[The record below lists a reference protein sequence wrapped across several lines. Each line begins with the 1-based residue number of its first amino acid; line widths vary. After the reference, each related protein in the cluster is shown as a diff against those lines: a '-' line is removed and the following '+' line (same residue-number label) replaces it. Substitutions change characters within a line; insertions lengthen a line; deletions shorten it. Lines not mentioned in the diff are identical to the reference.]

1 MLNKIE
7 LTKTVPPE
15 RWGEFFD
22 QFSDGNR
29 GRHIS
34 IEVITDEFG
43 DEELVSVHGGVKCL
57 KSLPHIDFG

>member
-1 MLNKIE
+1 MQNKIE
-7 LTKTVPPE
+7 LTKSVPQA

-34 IEVITDEFG
+34 IEIISSELG
-43 DEELVSVHGGVKCL
+43 DAELIC
-57 KSLPHIDFG
+57 PIDGDGLRPAR

>member
-1 MLNKIE
+1 MQNKIE
-7 LTKTVPPE
+7 LTKSVPQE

-34 IEVITDEFG
+34 IEIING
-43 DEELVSVHGGVKCL
+43 DG
-57 KSLPHIDFG
+57 I

>member
-7 LTKTVPPE
+7 LTKTLPPE

-34 IEVITDEFG
+34 IEIITTECRCDRVGEH
-43 DEELVSVHGGVKCL
+43 D
-57 KSLPHIDFG
+57 